1 MKQQLV
7 ALLFV
12 LDFLKVLVLSIIAG
26 LKLLFKQVFIRK
38 RKNISEQLAL
48 VTGKAIKI
56 LYKLNI
62 KLKRFHSKGGGNGL
76 GREICLKLA
85 QEGCNLAV
93 VDLDYEAAKITAD
106 EAKRYGVDATPYQI
120 DVSDFM
126 AVEKLK
132 KTVNADM
139 GPVDILVQL
148 IFRFNGIFFSAFQE
162 LS

>member
-1 MKQQLV
+1 M
-7 ALLFV
+7 
-12 LDFLKVLVLSIIAG
+12 
-26 LKLLFKQVFIRK
+26 
-38 RKNISEQLAL
+38 
-48 VTGKAIKI
+48 
-56 LYKLNI
+56 
-62 KLKRFHSKGGGNGL
+62 

-139 GPVDILVQL
+139 GPVDILVR
-148 IFRFNGIFFSAFQE
+148 IVS
-162 LS
+162 